1 MSGSDSPTPAIV
13 MHGATVLERVLL
25 AIINAHTA
33 DKDEDCR
40 AERLQAAMTA
50 LIGPARP
57 DGHDMER
64 ALLYMVRER
73 QKDICDFE
81 MQALRLRTPASRSAI
96 RPVSELATVAARD
109 VVGCTTGAEVEA
121 TVSALCEMYRQR
133 CRGYEGEPDHFRE
146 ARETEAVLRVLSEL
160 AEWDVPARL

>member
-1 MSGSDSPTPAIV
+1 MSGSDSPTAAIV

-25 AIINAHTA
+25 AIINAHTT

-50 LIGPARP
+50 LIGPARSNGP
-57 DGHDMER
+57 DMER

-81 MQALRLRTPASRSAI
+81 MQALRPRAPASRSAI
-96 RPVSELATVAARD
+96 RPIPELATVAARD
-109 VVGCTTGAEVEA
+109 VVGCTTVAEVEA
-121 TVSALCEMYRQR
+121 TVSALCEMFRQR
-133 CRGYEGEPDHFRE
+133 YRIYEVEPDHLRE
-146 ARETEAVLRVLSEL
+146 AREAKAVQRIISEL